1 MRTLTWL
8 LTSSLRQCEWLSRTG
23 TSDNVEPRR
32 PIVVDTLHDWPGY
45 MQHVVDWLEGTYALM
60 SDKEKDVCI
69 AEFLT
74 QNSGEQAIFAGI
86 RYHAR
91 SEVLHRAG
99 MTLAIHRSSC
109 LNNPYA
115 PVMKVYLQS

>member
-1 MRTLTWL
+1 M
-8 LTSSLRQCEWLSRTG
+8 SSLRQCKWLPRTG
-23 TSDNVEPRR
+23 TSNSVEPQG
-32 PIVVDTLHDWPGY
+32 PFVVDMLNDWPGY
-45 MQHVVDWLEGTYALM
+45 MRHVVDWLEGTYAFM

-99 MTLAIHRSSC
+99 MTLAIHHSSC